1 MEAAAMTA
9 GPTRNLTAMAYEARE
24 FPQAMIRGCNAM
36 NNPANQNIVQS
47 LQSDMEPCKI
57 TAMQHVSEMHKQT

>member
-36 NNPANQNIVQS
+36 NNPAKTKTQFS
-47 LQSDMEPCKI
+47 YLQSYMER
-57 TAMQHVSEMHKQT
+57 M